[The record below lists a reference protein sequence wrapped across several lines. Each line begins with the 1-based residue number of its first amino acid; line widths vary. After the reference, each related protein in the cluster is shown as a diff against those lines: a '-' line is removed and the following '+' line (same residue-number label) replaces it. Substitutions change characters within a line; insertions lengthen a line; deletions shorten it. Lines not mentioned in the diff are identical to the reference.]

1 MSISLT
7 EKQIRDRA
15 NDQSFQK
22 GQAYYKSG
30 AIYNPARQAVP
41 GGITLTAQCEGSSAP
56 SYRLHVELDGGGVRS
71 ASCTCPYDWGGDC
84 KHIVAL
90 LLMYI
95 HQPDEFVEQKSV
107 NDLLAGLE
115 KDALIALILRLVERD
130 PDLYDVLELAIPAA
144 KITVQL
150 TTSGA
155 ARKRQTQVSEETYRK
170 QISRILKQAYRG
182 DYYNEWGST
191 PGYVEDLGD
200 ILGTGM
206 KFLDAG
212 DAEGALIILRVLLEE
227 LTEDY
232 DSNMDYDG
240 DLACVIQD
248 IGMPL
253 AEAILSVELD
263 SSTRK
268 ELQGTMQT
276 ILDNLDE
283 MIEAEDKLELIL
295 AALEYG
301 WDELPDEE
309 TEWEEYEE
317 EYWMVL
323 DQLKQAR
330 LNVMA
335 RRGDD
340 EAFLRAA
347 EKSDPKRYTLKLIEL
362 GRMDEAVKASG
373 RLENT
378 SDMFEVAQKLREAGR
393 LNDAIALAEK
403 GLEMGGY
410 YLNQLALWLA
420 PLEESQGRTVMALQA
435 YRVAYDESPNIEI
448 YRHIKRLAGANW
460 QNLQPA
466 LIRKASEGYSKEVLA
481 DIHLEE
487 KDWDAAIKVA
497 EQDRGSFRLLEK
509 VADAVISH
517 RPDWVIRVS
526 LKQSDDLIVQTQSK
540 LYPIAARWLERAKQA
555 YHQKGQ
561 DAEWQAYIDNLR
573 TTYPR
578 RPALQR
584 EIQGL

>member
-1 MSISLT
+1 MDVLLT
-7 EKQIRDRA
+7 EKQIRERA

-30 AIYNPARQAVP
+30 AIYNPARQTSP
-41 GGITLTAQCEGSSAP
+41 GGVTLTAQCEGSSAP

-71 ASCTCPYDWGGDC
+71 ASSCTCPYDWGGDC

-95 HQPDEFVEQKSV
+95 HQPDEFVEQESV
-107 NDLLAGLE
+107 NELLAGLE

-144 KITVQL
+144 KIAAQPTA
-150 TTSGA
+150 SGA
-155 ARKRQTQVSEETYRK
+155 AKKRQTQVSEETYRR
-170 QISRILKQAYRG
+170 QINRTLKHAYRG
-182 DYYNEWGST
+182 DYYDDWNE
-191 PGYVEDLGD
+191 PGYIGDLQEV
-200 ILGTGM
+200 LETGI

-232 DSNMDYDG
+232 DGEMDYNG

-263 SSTRK
+263 ASTRE
-268 ELQGTMQT
+268 ELQGTMQK
-276 ILDNLDE
+276 IHDNLDE
-283 MIEAEDKLELIL
+283 MIEAEDELELIL

-323 DQLKQAR
+323 DHLKQAR

-335 RRGDD
+335 RQGDD
-340 EAFLRAA
+340 EAFLRLAK
-347 EKSDPKRYTLKLIEL
+347 KSDAKRYTLKLIEL
-362 GRMDEAVKASG
+362 GRLDEAVKASEK
-373 RLENT
+373 LENT
-378 SDMFEVAQKLREAGR
+378 SDAFTVAQKLREVGR

-420 PLEESQGRTVMALQA
+420 PLEESQGRTNMALLA
-435 YRVAYDESPNIEI
+435 YRTAYDESPSIEI
-448 YRHIKRLAGANW
+448 YRNIKRLSGEDWAN
-460 QNLQPA
+460 LRPA
-466 LIRKASEGYSKEVLA
+466 LIQKVANNNAVLV
-481 DIHLEE
+481 DIHLNE
-487 KDWDAAIKVA
+487 KEWDAAIKVA
-497 EQDRGSFRLLEK
+497 EQDRWSFQLLEK
-509 VADAVISH
+509 VAEAVIPY
-517 RPDWVIRVS
+517 RPDWVIRIS
-526 LKQSDDLIVQTQSK
+526 LKQSDQLISQTQSK
-540 LYPIAARWLERAKQA
+540 LYPIAARWLERAKKA
-555 YHQKGQ
+555 YHLKGQ

-573 TTYPR
+573 TTYAR

-584 EIQGL
+584 EIKEL